1 MTPTQQTPSAAPAL
15 APVPLAVGLQQRL
28 LILLLAP
35 LFLLAG
41 INTWF
46 DFRSADSAA
55 LQQDRHLASLVPLLA
70 ASVVAPGAALDDP
83 PVLLMAPPVG
93 DFLNDRP
100 GLSAYAVLG
109 PGGNVVL
116 GDGWLNGTP
125 PATTE
130 PEFSSRE
137 YDGVTYRIV
146 SQRVSTLG
154 GEWVLR
160 LADGS
165 DPRQQ
170 WLRQM
175 WVRVVLPNTVLV
187 VAAIFAVNWAVRRAF
202 RPLIELKRAVE
213 RRSPRDL
220 SNIDVQSSPAE
231 VRPLVQS
238 LNRLFELVNAQAESQ
253 RRFVADAAHQLR
265 TPLAAQQ
272 AQVEAWA
279 QVVNQAGRADWRD
292 RAALRHDSGQA
303 PVLAEVQVSAEQ
315 ILKLRDATRRT
326 SQLVNQLLA
335 LSRADARNADTASVQ
350 RVDLRALCE
359 IMLEC
364 HLDAATAKAIDL
376 GLEVQE
382 AHAWGQEW
390 LLREL
395 LSNLVDNAIK
405 YTPTGGRVTL
415 RSGVELGTGF
425 SDGTVHPFLEV
436 EDNGPGVP
444 VAERAKVLERF
455 YRIPGTA
462 GEGTGLG
469 LAIAAEVARVHHTQ
483 LQVLDARSGQGLRMR
498 LELKD

>member
-1 MTPTQQTPSAAPAL
+1 MTPPLQVPPSATPMAPG
-15 APVPLAVGLQQRL
+15 PLAVGLQQRL

-55 LQQDRHLASLVPLLA
+55 LQQDRQLAAMVPLLA
-70 ASVVAPGAALDDP
+70 ASVVAPGATLDDP
-83 PVLLMAPPVG
+83 PVVLMAPPVG

-100 GLSAYAVLG
+100 GLSAYAILG
-109 PGGNVVL
+109 PAGNVVV
-116 GDGWLNGTP
+116 GDEWLNGTP
-125 PATTE
+125 PATNE
-130 PEFSSRE
+130 PEFSSQE
-137 YDGVTYRIV
+137 YEGVTYRIV
-146 SQRVSTLG
+146 SQRASTLG

-160 LADGS
+160 MADGS

-170 WLRQM
+170 WLRQL

-187 VAAIFAVNWAVRRAF
+187 VAALFAVNWAVRRAF

-220 SNIDVQSSPAE
+220 SNIDVESSPAE

-292 RAALRHDSGQA
+292 RAALSDDPANG
-303 PVLAEVQVSAEQ
+303 PVLAEVKVSAGQ

-335 LSRADARNADTASVQ
+335 LSRADARNADTLSQQ
-350 RVDLRALCE
+350 RVDLRSLCE
-359 IMLEC
+359 VMLET
-364 HLDAATAKAIDL
+364 HLDAAAAKHIDL
-376 GLEVQE
+376 GLDVQE

-395 LSNLVDNAIK
+395 LTNLVDNAIK
-405 YTPTGGRVTL
+405 YTPPGGHVTL
-415 RSGVELGTGF
+415 RCGTLNRG
-425 SDGTVHPFLEV
+425 DGTATFLEV
-436 EDNGPGVP
+436 EDDGPGVP
-444 VAERAKVLERF
+444 LQERERMMERF
-455 YRIPGTA
+455 YRIPGTT

-469 LAIAAEVARVHHTQ
+469 LAIASEIARVHNSQ
-483 LQVLDARSGQGLRMR
+483 LQVLDAQVGRGLRMR
-498 LELKD
+498 LELVG